1 VPEKSARVVTK
12 ISAVTAQKTD
22 ESADHDTQVTF
33 NFGVNMDQSEQR
45 SDYVKL
51 TFNMSMDTEPSVA
64 KFTIEGSA
72 TVYGDAADIEKVL
85 SADPQTNVP
94 IVFTKI
100 YQEAYAVIFLL
111 AGQIDV
117 PYPSPALLKKTQVR
131 QAYQNQ
137 ISE

>member
-1 VPEKSARVVTK
+1 VPEKIAKIVTK
-12 ISAVTAQKTD
+12 ITSVSAQKTD
-22 ESADHDTQVTF
+22 DTANHDTQVAF

-51 TFNMSMDTEPSVA
+51 TFNMSMDTDPSVA
-64 KFTIEGSA
+64 KFVIEGTA
-72 TVYGDAADIEKVL
+72 MVQGEPGEIDKAL

-94 IVFTKI
+94 VVFTKI

>member
-1 VPEKSARVVTK
+1 VPDKVARIVTK
-12 ISAVTAQKTD
+12 ITSVSAQKTD
-22 ESADHDTQVTF
+22 DNANHDTQVVF

-51 TFNMSMDTEPSVA
+51 TFNMSMDTDPSVA
-64 KFTIEGSA
+64 KFVIEGTA
-72 TVYGDAADIEKVL
+72 MVQGEVGEIDKAL